1 MSTLEIA
8 QLLGNL
14 GEFIGA
20 IVIVASLIYLAMQI
34 KQNTNAQHADSRVA
48 ILTGG
53 HAELLAMMENPIL
66 VASIIKP
73 NPLTQDEQISLSAF
87 LYATMR
93 TREFAWGQFRAGVI
107 DEAQWGTEVNVIQF
121 IFDSQRTRQWW
132 RKLGRAAFSTEFADF
147 VEILMRDKPS
157 TDTLWESYAIWATS
171 DAKT

>member
-1 MSTLEIA
+1 MEIA
-8 QLLGNL
+8 QFLGNL

-20 IVIVASLIYLAMQI
+20 VVIIASLIYLAMQI
-34 KQNTNAQHADSRVA
+34 KQNTNALHADSRVA

-53 HAELLAMMENPIL
+53 HVELMAMMENPVL
-66 VASIIKP
+66 VSSIVKSG
-73 NPLTQDEQISLSAF
+73 PLTQDEQIGLSAI

-132 RKLGRAAFSTEFADF
+132 QKLGRAAFNTEFSDF
-147 VEILMRDKPS
+147 VELLMRDKSP
-157 TDTLWESYAIWATS
+157 TDTLWESYTNWATS
-171 DAKT
+171 KAKE